1 LWVELGFALSEMV
14 VWGFGGVGGCMLYEG
29 WFEVEIC
36 GCCGGFGERKWELE
50 LIEGASRCTREQVL
64 CDEHMKDTP
73 DR

>member
-1 LWVELGFALSEMV
+1 
-14 VWGFGGVGGCMLYEG
+14 MLYEG

-50 LIEGASRCTREQVL
+50 LVEGASRCTREQVL